1 MHSQKQNKQETKQK
15 NTQWNNSKKKQK
27 KTHKASKYIHEHAQY
42 TQAQVITQFN
52 H

>member
-15 NTQWNNSKKKQK
+15 NTQWNNSKKKK
-27 KTHKASKYIHEHAQY
+27 AHKASKYIHEHAQY